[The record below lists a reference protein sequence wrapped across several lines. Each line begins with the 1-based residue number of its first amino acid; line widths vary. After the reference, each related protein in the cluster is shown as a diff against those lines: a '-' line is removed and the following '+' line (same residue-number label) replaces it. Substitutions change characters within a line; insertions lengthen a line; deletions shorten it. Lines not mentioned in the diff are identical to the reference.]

1 MDRFKESYL
10 TWSIM
15 SRICIKNLSKSAT
28 EKQLQELFGQKG
40 EVTDIK
46 VLKTKG
52 GQVRRMAFVG
62 YRTEAQAQ
70 EAQRYFHNTF
80 MGMSRIA
87 VEIAKKY
94 EKRADAPHIIKSN
107 RTVAYD
113 DDEATREPSA
123 TTATGSPST
132 SKSEGIIGKK
142 KAEFIALMR
151 NRSNTSRWTNDDGQ
165 APILDPD
172 LSSNE
177 HASDIDDDDD
187 DVNYKLVTNEGAAA
201 STQDED
207 GSEHARP
214 LSDMDYLRS
223 KVRRHSSSQS
233 DSEADEE
240 HDEHDANN
248 KVVSAAADEEN
259 DAQPYRVIPEEGSME
274 EDTTRLFVKNLPFSC
289 SEEEFRSLLEPFGP
303 VEVHLPLDADK
314 RGKGFGFAEYML
326 PDHAALACAQLS
338 GEAFQGRVLHVTKA
352 NRRIEKVVEVGGTS
366 SQLSTQ
372 KTSKLSSFQQK
383 KEEERRK
390 FLSRKEGW
398 NASFVRSDT
407 VVDALAD
414 R

>member
-1 MDRFKESYL
+1 
-10 TWSIM
+10 M

-40 EVTDIK
+40 EVTDVK

-80 MGMSRIA
+80 MGLSRIA

-94 EKRADAPHIIKSN
+94 EKRADALRVIKSN
-107 RTVAYD
+107 HSVAYD
-113 DDEATREPSA
+113 DDDEAAREPSS
-123 TTATGSPST
+123 TTKTSPTGSPSVLKT
-132 SKSEGIIGKK
+132 SKSEVIIGKK

-172 LSSNE
+172 LSTDE
-177 HASDIDDDDD
+177 HASDIEDDDD
-187 DVNYKLVTNEGAAA
+187 DVNYKLVTNKGAAA
-201 STQDED
+201 STQDGD

-233 DSEADEE
+233 DSEADDE
-240 HDEHDANN
+240 HDEHDATN
-248 KVVSAAADEEN
+248 KEVSGAADEEKGS
-259 DAQPYRVIPEEGSME
+259 QPYRVIPEEGSMD

-352 NRRIEKVVEVGGTS
+352 NRRIEKVVEVAGTS
-366 SQLSTQ
+366 SQLSAQ

-407 VVDALAD
+407 VVDALAN

>member
-1 MDRFKESYL
+1 
-10 TWSIM
+10 M

-40 EVTDIK
+40 EVTDVK

-80 MGMSRIA
+80 VGLSRIA
-87 VEIAKKY
+87 VEFAKKY
-94 EKRADAPHIIKSN
+94 EKRVDALHVVKSD

-113 DDEATREPSA
+113 GDDDEAAREPSA
-123 TTATGSPST
+123 TTKTTPTGSPSVHKT
-132 SKSEGIIGKK
+132 SKSEVIIGKK

-165 APILDPD
+165 VPIPDPD
-172 LSSNE
+172 LSSDE

-187 DVNYKLVTNEGAAA
+187 DVNYKLVTNKGAAA
-201 STQDED
+201 STQDGD
-207 GSEHARP
+207 GGEHAMP
-214 LSDMDYLRS
+214 LSDMDYLKS
-223 KVRRHSSSQS
+223 KVRRQSSSQS
-233 DSEADEE
+233 DSEAEDKHDE
-240 HDEHDANN
+240 HDEHDVNS
-248 KVVSAAADEEN
+248 KEMSGAAGEEKSS
-259 DAQPYRVIPEEGSME
+259 QPYKVTTEEGSME
-274 EDTTRLFVKNLPFSC
+274 EDTSRLFVKNLPFSC

-314 RGKGFGFAEYML
+314 RGKGFGFADYLL

-352 NRRIEKVVEVGGTS
+352 NRRIEKVVDEAGK
-366 SQLSTQ
+366 LSAQ

>member
-1 MDRFKESYL
+1 
-10 TWSIM
+10 M
-15 SRICIKNLSKSAT
+15 SRICIKNLSKSTT
-28 EKQLQELFGQKG
+28 EKQLHELFGQKG

-52 GQVRRMAFVG
+52 GQFRRMAFVG

-94 EKRADAPHIIKSN
+94 EKKADAPHILKSN
-107 RTVAYD
+107 RTVAYDDD

-123 TTATGSPST
+123 TAATGT

-172 LSSNE
+172 LSSDK

-201 STQDED
+201 STQDGD

-240 HDEHDANN
+240 HDEHDEHN
-248 KVVSAAADEEN
+248 KEVSGAADEGN

-274 EDTTRLFVKNLPFSC
+274 EDTARLFVKNLPFSC

-352 NRRIEKVVEVGGTS
+352 NRRIEKVVEVGGTI

-372 KTSKLSSFQQK
+372 KASKLSSFQQK

>member
-1 MDRFKESYL
+1 
-10 TWSIM
+10 M
-15 SRICIKNLSKSAT
+15 SRICIKNLSKSTT

-52 GQVRRMAFVG
+52 GQVRRMAFFG

-70 EAQRYFHNTF
+70 EAQRYFHNNF

-94 EKRADAPHIIKSN
+94 EKKADAPHIIKSN

-113 DDEATREPSA
+113 DDDDDDEATREPSA
-123 TTATGSPST
+123 TAATGT

-172 LSSNE
+172 LSSDK

-201 STQDED
+201 STQDGD

-240 HDEHDANN
+240 HDEHDEHDANN

-259 DAQPYRVIPEEGSME
+259 DTQLYRVIPEEGSME

>member
-1 MDRFKESYL
+1 
-10 TWSIM
+10 M

-94 EKRADAPHIIKSN
+94 EKKADAPHIIKSN

-113 DDEATREPSA
+113 DDDDDDEATREPSA
-123 TTATGSPST
+123 TAATGT

-165 APILDPD
+165 VPILDPD

-201 STQDED
+201 STQDAD

-240 HDEHDANN
+240 HDEHDDHDTNN
-248 KVVSAAADEEN
+248 KEVSGAADEEN
-259 DAQPYRVIPEEGSME
+259 NAQPYRVIPEEGSME
-274 EDTTRLFVKNLPFSC
+274 EDTARLFVKNLPFSC

>member
-1 MDRFKESYL
+1 
-10 TWSIM
+10 M

-40 EVTDIK
+40 EVTDVK

-80 MGMSRIA
+80 VGLSRIA
-87 VEIAKKY
+87 VEFAKKY
-94 EKRADAPHIIKSN
+94 EMRVDALHVVKSD

-113 DDEATREPSA
+113 GDDDEAAREPSA
-123 TTATGSPST
+123 TTKTTPTGSPSVHKT
-132 SKSEGIIGKK
+132 SKSEVIIGKK

-165 APILDPD
+165 VPIPDPD
-172 LSSNE
+172 LSSDE

-187 DVNYKLVTNEGAAA
+187 DVNYKLVTNKGAAA
-201 STQDED
+201 STQDGD
-207 GSEHARP
+207 GGEHAMP
-214 LSDMDYLRS
+214 LSDMDYLKS
-223 KVRRHSSSQS
+223 KVRRQSSSQS
-233 DSEADEE
+233 DSEAEDKHDE
-240 HDEHDANN
+240 HDEHDVNS
-248 KVVSAAADEEN
+248 KEMSGAAGEEKSS
-259 DAQPYRVIPEEGSME
+259 QPYKVTTEEGSME
-274 EDTTRLFVKNLPFSC
+274 EDTSRLFVKNLPFSC

-314 RGKGFGFAEYML
+314 RGKGFGFADYLL

-352 NRRIEKVVEVGGTS
+352 NRRIEKVVDEAGK
-366 SQLSTQ
+366 LSAQ

>member
-1 MDRFKESYL
+1 
-10 TWSIM
+10 M

-40 EVTDIK
+40 EVTDVK
-46 VLKTKG
+46 VLKTKSG
-52 GQVRRMAFVG
+52 VVRRMAFVG

-80 MGMSRIA
+80 VGLSRIA
-87 VEIAKKY
+87 VEFAKKY
-94 EKRADAPHIIKSN
+94 EKRVDGLHVVKSD

-113 DDEATREPSA
+113 DDDGDEAARELSA
-123 TTATGSPST
+123 APKTSSIGSPTVLKT
-132 SKSEGIIGKK
+132 SKSEEVVIGKK

-165 APILDPD
+165 VPIPDPD
-172 LSSNE
+172 LSSDE
-177 HASDIDDDDD
+177 HASDIDDNDD
-187 DVNYKLVTNEGAAA
+187 DVNYKPVISERADV
-201 STQDED
+201 SIQDGD
-207 GSEHARP
+207 GSEQARP

-223 KVRRHSSSQS
+223 KVKRHSTSQS
-233 DSEADEE
+233 DSEAEDE
-240 HDEHDANN
+240 HDKHDANN
-248 KVVSAAADEEN
+248 DEMSGTADKEKGS
-259 DAQPYRVIPEEGSME
+259 QPCRIIAEEGSIQLVE
-274 EDTTRLFVKNLPFSC
+274 EDSSRLFVKNLPFSC

-314 RGKGFGFAEYML
+314 RGKGFGFADYIL

-352 NRRIEKVVEVGGTS
+352 NRRIEKVGDEAEGTS
-366 SQLSTQ
+366 KLSAQ

>member
-1 MDRFKESYL
+1 
-10 TWSIM
+10 M

-46 VLKTKG
+46 VLKMKG

-94 EKRADAPHIIKSN
+94 EKRVDAPHVVESN
-107 RTVAYD
+107 QTVAFG

-123 TTATGSPST
+123 TMATGSPSVLKT

-165 APILDPD
+165 ASILDPD
-172 LSSNE
+172 LSSDE

-187 DVNYKLVTNEGAAA
+187 DVNYKLVTDEGAAA
-201 STQDED
+201 STQDGD

-248 KVVSAAADEEN
+248 KEVSGAADEEK
-259 DAQPYRVIPEEGSME
+259 DSQPYRIIPEEGPME
-274 EDTTRLFVKNLPFSC
+274 EETTRLFVKNLPFSC
-289 SEEEFRSLLEPFGP
+289 SEEEFRWLLEPFGP

-352 NRRIEKVVEVGGTS
+352 NRRIEKVVEVAGTS
-366 SQLSTQ
+366 SQLSTL